1 MIGPMLQSAFQV
13 LLAGLAF
20 GAGLPAV
27 FALGI
32 KLWSMGTPEPD
43 ADGVARRN
51 PAALAAAG
59 LCFLVVLAAVILGV
73 LWITQK
79 SLYHY
84 LGISVF

>member
-1 MIGPMLQSAFQV
+1 MIGPMVQAAFQV

-32 KLWSMGTPEPD
+32 KLWSMGTPEPG
-43 ADGVARRN
+43 ADGAARRH
-51 PAALAAAG
+51 PGALAAAG

-79 SLYHY
+79 SLNHY

>member
-1 MIGPMLQSAFQV
+1 MLQSAFQV
-13 LLAGLAF
+13 LLAGLVF

-32 KLWSMGTPEPD
+32 KLWSMGAPEPG
-43 ADGVARRN
+43 ADGTARRK

-59 LCFLVVLAAVILGV
+59 LCFLMVLAAVVVGV

-79 SLYHY
+79 SLNHY

>member
-1 MIGPMLQSAFQV
+1 MIGPMIQSAFQV

-32 KLWSMGTPEPD
+32 KLWSVGAAEPD
-43 ADGVARRN
+43 ANGVARRN
-51 PAALAAAG
+51 PAALVAAG

-73 LWITQK
+73 LWITRS
-79 SLYHY
+79 SLNHY